1 MELTMNQIIEYYANA
16 TIQFVNVFSSKLDV
30 ARKDKGRKTAQGV
43 CGIVIPLKGNAHFS
57 FNQTVYKMNEHTI
70 VHAGSAMDIEVE
82 TFNEAW
88 EYAVIHYRIVDAPPQ
103 FKNMEHQHFMMTID
117 DYSKIQ
123 QQVQHLIQQQ
133 NKPDYMSK
141 FHVQVTFLNLLE
153 SILLSARNE
162 GYDNKIDTITAALE
176 YIHRYYREELFISEI
191 AERFG
196 MERRRFSYLFE
207 RLTGLTPIQYLTEY
221 RISLAKELLK
231 TSAYSIAKVAEEVGY
246 VDSFY
251 FSRVFK
257 KHVKM
262 SPSSYRKHHEKNPF
276 FTE

>member
-1 MELTMNQIIEYYANA
+1 MNQIIEYYANA
-16 TIQFVNVFSSKLDV
+16 MLQFVNVFSSKLDA
-30 ARKDKGRKTAQGV
+30 ARKDVGRKTAQGV
-43 CGIVIPLKGNAHFS
+43 CGIVIPLRGYAHFS

-70 VHAGSAMDIEVE
+70 VHAGSSMDIEIE
-82 TFNEAW
+82 TLNEEW
-88 EYAVIHYRIVDAPPQ
+88 EYAVIHYRIIDAPYP
-103 FKNMEHQHFMMTID
+103 FKEMEHQHFMMMID
-117 DYSKIQ
+117 DHSKIQ
-123 QQVQHLIQQQ
+123 QQVQQLIQHQT
-133 NKPDYMSK
+133 KPGYMSK
-141 FHVQVTFLNLLE
+141 FHMQVTFLNLLE

-162 GYDNKIDTITAALE
+162 GYNNKMDTITAALE
-176 YIHRYYREELFISEI
+176 YIHQHYNEELFISEI

-221 RISLAKELLK
+221 RIGLAKELLK

-262 SPSSYRKHHEKNPF
+262 SPSSYRKHNEKNPF
-276 FTE
+276 FNFY

>member
-1 MELTMNQIIEYYANA
+1 MELTMNQIIEYYANT
-16 TIQFVNVFSSKLDV
+16 TIQFVNVFSSNLAAGK
-30 ARKDKGRKTAQGV
+30 KDSGRKTARGV
-43 CGIVIPLKGNAHFS
+43 CGIVIPLKGHAHFS

-82 TFNEAW
+82 TLSEAW
-88 EYAVIHYRIVDAPPQ
+88 EYAVIHYQIVDAPPA
-103 FKNMEHQHFMMTID
+103 FKEMEHQHFLMMID
-117 DYSKIQ
+117 DHSKIQ
-123 QQVQHLIQQQ
+123 QQVRHLLQQQ
-133 NKPDYMSK
+133 TKPDYMSK
-141 FHVQVTFLNLLE
+141 FHMQVTFLNLLE

-162 GYDNKIDTITAALE
+162 GYENKMDMITAALE
-176 YIHRYYREELFISEI
+176 YIHQHYYEELFVSEI

-196 MERRRFSYLFE
+196 IERRRFSYLFE

-221 RISLAKELLK
+221 RIRLAKELLK
-231 TSAYSIAKVAEEVGY
+231 TSTYSIAKVAEEVGY

-262 SPSSYRKHHEKNPF
+262 SPSSYRKRNEKSPF